1 MTNSSQALGFVSV
14 LVPSEMT
21 KGELHFPA
29 YINVRYDNFVR
40 NLFKP
45 MTEPFMALHAALGV
59 SGEAGELADAVKKE
73 YIYMKPRDRGNI
85 VEELG
90 DLRFY
95 IQAVQN
101 HYEISDGEV
110 LQKNADKLSKRYV
123 SLKYSDEEA
132 IERKDKE
139 V

>member
-1 MTNSSQALGFVSV
+1 MSNSSQALGFVSV
-14 LVPSEMT
+14 LIPSEMT
-21 KGELHFPA
+21 KGELYFPA

-73 YIYMKPRDRGNI
+73 YIYMKPRDRKNI

-101 HYEISDGEV
+101 HYV
-110 LQKNADKLSKRYV
+110 LTQQLRYQMVKRPRN
-123 SLKYSDEEA
+123 S
-132 IERKDKE
+132 
-139 V
+139 